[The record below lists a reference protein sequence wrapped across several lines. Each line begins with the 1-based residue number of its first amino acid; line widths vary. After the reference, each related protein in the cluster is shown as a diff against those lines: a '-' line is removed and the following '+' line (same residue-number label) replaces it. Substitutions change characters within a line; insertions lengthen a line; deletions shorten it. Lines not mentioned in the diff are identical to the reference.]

1 MRSLPARLI
10 VWFLAVLSSVAG
22 LYVSDSLTR
31 QHYGATGEKPS
42 FLENVCTAY
51 EGSSCAKVSQS
62 RWGTIP
68 FGASKDEP
76 HVPTSEL
83 GMLYFAFML
92 SWLLLIGWCGHR
104 RVRIHLL
111 FVLTT
116 LVGAGIAAWFE
127 VIMWTR
133 LEAWCPLCLF
143 THVASG
149 LLLVFALLLWPR
161 RPRVTGDAAATV
173 MLPGSGSTGDA
184 SLFGAPPARRP
195 DDAEGSWPHGWTV
208 VNVGVVA
215 LLLVGTLHFQILYA
229 QNRKRS
235 AGMEKAY
242 RGLTAQLAYFDNYWE
257 QTYLAWKLTPPVQI
271 PLEDAPALGPADAA
285 HTVVIFSDFQCP
297 GCAKFEEYLRK
308 TVMPMARK
316 ARGGVRF
323 YFKHWPIST
332 ACNPTSRWDL
342 HPLACEAARA
352 AEAARILGGDEVFWK
367 MHDLL
372 FETQKAW
379 KDKPDFPAMARGL
392 GLDEERFRETMNS
405 PEVGRR
411 IRESIEAGDRLGLE
425 LVESKVLTEQQ
436 RDMVRVTSTP
446 AVYVDGK
453 RLASPRHARTWR
465 TIFEGPRGGGP
476 PATAP
481 ARPALPYG
489 PVEDAALPPPATP
502 HEPPESA
509 PPPQF
514 PVPASAGVESAAE
527 HQGAQP

>member
-1 MRSLPARLI
+1 LRSLPARLI

-22 LYVSDSLTR
+22 LVVSDNLTR

-42 FLENVCTAY
+42 FLEGVCTAY
-51 EGSSCAKVSQS
+51 ETSSCAKVSQS

-68 FGASKDEP
+68 FGASRDEP

-83 GMLYFAFML
+83 GMVYFAFTL

-104 RVRIHLL
+104 RVGIHLL
-111 FVLTT
+111 FVLAT
-116 LVGAGIAAWFE
+116 LAGAGISVWFE

-143 THVASG
+143 THAVSG
-149 LLLVFALLLWPR
+149 LLLICALLLWPR

-173 MLPGSGSTGDA
+173 MLPGSAPAGDA
-184 SLFGAPPARRP
+184 SLFGPPAP
-195 DDAEGSWPHGWTV
+195 GPSAAAEGSWPHGWAL

-215 LLLVGTLHFQILYA
+215 LLLAGTLHFQILYA

-242 RGLTAQLAYFDNYWE
+242 RSLTAQLAYYDNYWE
-257 QTYLAWKLTPPVQI
+257 QTYLAWKLTPPVKI
-271 PLEDAPALGPADAA
+271 PLEDTPAQGPADAA

-297 GCAKFEEYLRK
+297 GCAKFEAYVRN
-308 TVMPMARK
+308 TVMPMARQV
-316 ARGGVRF
+316 RGGVRF
-323 YFKHWPIST
+323 YFKHWPIGT

-342 HPLACEAARA
+342 HPLACQAARA

-372 FETQKAW
+372 FDTQKDW

-392 GLDEERFRETMNS
+392 GLDEARFRQTMDS
-405 PEVGRR
+405 PEVARR
-411 IRESIEAGDRLGLE
+411 IRQSIEAGDRLGLE
-425 LVESKVLTEQQ
+425 LVEAKVLTEPQ
-436 RDMVRVTSTP
+436 RDLVRVTSTP

-465 TIFEGPRGGGP
+465 TIFEGPRGGGV

-481 ARPALPYG
+481 ARPAMPYG
-489 PVEDAALPPPATP
+489 PLEDAA
-502 HEPPESA
+502 
-509 PPPQF
+509 PQR
-514 PVPASAGVESAAE
+514 SAAPAPSE
-527 HQGAQP
+527 ANVSAERPSDQP